1 MTRRW
6 RTLLLVAGFSVS
18 ALARGEMVE
27 FKLPT
32 DTPEAN
38 RVFQTNMARY
48 ILNGFLA
55 GANDNVTYIAGVLR
69 LDLDHVTDTYREAVK
84 SCRNDQGVL
93 DLAALRRTWQENF
106 LALRGEMG
114 YATLMTESLA
124 TFEHNTRFKTWE
136 PDIIKRSDVKEKTR
150 VIYRSPRGLSP
161 RISVAQTHDSETGD
175 LNAPI
180 RETEIAIERGDN
192 SGDWDFFAYDEQ
204 GQLQPYS
211 EFPMGRR
218 PSPTIC
224 SGCHYDADSGT
235 TSRIMRDFHY

>member
-1 MTRRW
+1 MMHRW
-6 RTLLLVAGFSVS
+6 RTLLLLAGFSVS

-27 FKLPT
+27 FKIPT
-32 DTPEAN
+32 NTNEAN
-38 RVFQTNMARY
+38 RVFQKNMART
-48 ILNGFLA
+48 IFNGFLS
-55 GANDNVTYIAGVLR
+55 GSGDQVSYIGGMLRFDLNNVKDI
-69 LDLDHVTDTYREAVK
+69 YRDELKA
-84 SCRNDQGVL
+84 CRDDQGVL
-93 DLAALRRTWQENF
+93 DLAALRRVWQDHF
-106 LALRGEMG
+106 LDLRPDLG
-114 YATLMTESLA
+114 YGTLMTEALA
-124 TFEHNTRFKTWE
+124 TFEHNSRFKTWE